1 MSDSEKQKEPENLP
15 RLVCA
20 FAGFFALAVPA
31 FSVLAGARA
40 QSALVDVAM
49 RDVYARDELPAL
61 SQGILDACAPASW
74 ALLAIGIVA
83 ALSLFALM
91 RKNSR
96 AGTLVGAGRIVVA
109 LGLTA
114 MLSAFYLAAQ
124 IFAVALTV

>member
-49 RDVYARDELPAL
+49 RNVYARDELPAL
-61 SQGILDACAPASW
+61 SQWILDACAPASW

>member
-40 QSALVDVAM
+40 QSALVDIAM

-61 SQGILDACAPASW
+61 SQGILDACRPASW

-96 AGTLVGAGRIVVA
+96 AGTLVGGGRIVVA